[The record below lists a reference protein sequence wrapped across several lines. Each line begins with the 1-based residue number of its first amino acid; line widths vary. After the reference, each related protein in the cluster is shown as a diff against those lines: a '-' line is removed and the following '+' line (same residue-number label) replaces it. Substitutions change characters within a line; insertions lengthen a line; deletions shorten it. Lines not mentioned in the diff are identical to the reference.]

1 MKTKKGIGVLLILA
15 LLLTLCGCGMSSEAK
30 AAQELIDSIGE
41 VTLDSEGAIAA
52 AEEAVAALSD
62 KDRERLTGLDGLTKA
77 REEFNA
83 LSDADKVSSVEA
95 LIAGIGAVDPD
106 SRSVIDAA
114 KAAYDALDDH
124 LKESIGN
131 ADLLAEAEAAYEE
144 ACLTAEAAP
153 VEEAIA
159 ALGEI
164 TTDSGEAIAN
174 AKALYEALPAEAQA
188 KVDNADLIAEAEA
201 VYEDA
206 CLTAEAAPVEE
217 AIAALGEITTD
228 SGETIANAKAMY
240 EALPAEAQAKVDNAD
255 LIAEAEAAYEEAC
268 LEAEAAPVEEAI
280 AALGEITTDS
290 GEAIANAKAMYDA
303 LPVEAQA
310 KVDNAAAIGE
320 AEAAYED
327 ACLEAE
333 AAPVEEA
340 IAALGE
346 ITLDSGEAIANAKAL
361 YDALP
366 AEVQAKV
373 DNSEVLAEA
382 EAALSSLRV
391 DEAEKLIGEI
401 GEVTL
406 DSGEAI
412 AAAQTAFE
420 ALTPEEAA
428 KVGNTAVLTEAGE
441 SYQTALEDRAAEL
454 LKGFTPAE
462 AEGRNEK
469 IYYPAGWTFYGE
481 NPAMNQRVF
490 IRPYIKVSDDTAQVR
505 IVYNYTA
512 PYKIYWTGISIYV
525 DDLTFTKSFPE
536 EAIVRDHSV
545 GTVWEYCDDAAD
557 MDLLRAIAEAQ
568 RGVWFCFAGPAG
580 LSDYRLSDTDVKAI
594 RQTLEAYDAMLAAG
608 VQPAA

>member
-206 CLTAEAAPVEE
+206 CLT
-217 AIAALGEITTD
+217 
-228 SGETIANAKAMY
+228 
-240 EALPAEAQAKVDNAD
+240 
-255 LIAEAEAAYEEAC
+255 
-268 LEAEAAPVEEAI
+268 AEAAPVEEAI